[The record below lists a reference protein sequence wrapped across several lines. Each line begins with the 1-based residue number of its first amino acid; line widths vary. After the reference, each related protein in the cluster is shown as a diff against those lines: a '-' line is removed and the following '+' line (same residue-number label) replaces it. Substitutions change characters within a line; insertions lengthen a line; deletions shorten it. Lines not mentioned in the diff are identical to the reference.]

1 MSQLYNLKENEMD
14 ILAQFMGH
22 DIRIHRNFYR
32 LPEDTLQMATVSKI
46 LLAQENGKV
55 FDFKGKSLED
65 IEVNMEG

>member
-1 MSQLYNLKENEMD
+1 
-14 ILAQFMGH
+14 MGH

-32 LPEDTLQMATVSKI
+32 LPEDTLHMATVSKI

-55 FDFKGKSLED
+55 FDFMVKSLED